1 MASPSKMKREK
12 KKERKVKRG
21 NRNMEQ
27 NLRASLKRIE
37 TGSTDSRQKET
48 TAVKEIST
56 IVSGCIKEDPFKRP
70 YTLLPPSP
78 HPTPAYSSWS
88 TYDILCGSGR
98 VLPGE
103 WKLVFV
109 SRCLDD
115 IVQLVFRLWKP
126 PHNHPPPLSPM
137 PPSQPTNETNLP
149 TPSSAEP
156 YASQWRLFFFFFSL
170 SFFFSHWMLIYSG
183 FWLAVYLSNWPFI
196 RLNC

>member
-126 PHNHPPPLSPM
+126 PHNHPPPS
-137 PPSQPTNETNLP
+137 LP
-149 TPSSAEP
+149 D
-156 YASQWRLFFFFFSL
+156 ASQSTNQRNQLTNPIICWTIRFSMETFFFFLLPLFL
-170 SFFFSHWMLIYSG
+170 LF
-183 FWLAVYLSNWPFI
+183 P
-196 RLNC
+196 LNVDI

>member
-126 PHNHPPPLSPM
+126 PHNHPPLSPRCL
-137 PPSQPTNETNLP
+137 PVNQPTKP
-149 TPSSAEP
+149 TYQPHH
-156 YASQWRLFFFFFSL
+156 LLNHTLLNGDFFFFSSPSL
-170 SFFFSHWMLIYSG
+170 SSFPTECWYIAG
-183 FWLAVYLSNWPFI
+183 FDSPFI
-196 RLNC
+196 YQTGRLLD